1 MQIRQGFFL
10 VLFFF
15 SASLWAETFLL
26 HSGARIQGIVLK
38 ETESSV
44 FVDLGYTIFELPK
57 KEIAQRI
64 EEEKSTTIHTNETV
78 SEQGLYTEKEMP
90 ASSIQKLVQEH
101 GSGVVKI
108 LSPGGQGSGWIIH
121 PDGYVV
127 TNQHVITGERLISVT
142 VYEKGEKGLST
153 EKFDQ
158 VKIIAMNPDF
168 DLALLKIEPP
178 KPRKF
183 SYVYLAPHDILKEG
197 DTVFAIGAPLGLDR
211 SVSQGIVSNRS
222 RNVEDKLFI
231 QTTTAINP
239 GNSGGPLFN
248 LKGQVIG
255 VTNMKMGG
263 FMIEGLGYAIPVRYV
278 KEFLLHRDSYAFDK
292 QAPNAGY
299 RYLLPPKKGEPEKE
313 ELPKE

>member
-1 MQIRQGFFL
+1 MHIKKL
-10 VLFFF
+10 LLLLILF
-15 SASLWAETFLL
+15 STANWAENFIL
-26 HSGARIQGIVLK
+26 HSGTCIQGTVIK
-38 ETESSV
+38 ETEFSI
-44 FVDLGYTIFELPK
+44 FIDLGYTVFELPK

-64 EEEKSTTIHTNETV
+64 EEEKSTTLQTNETV
-78 SEQGLYTEKEMP
+78 SEQGLYTEKEFP

-108 LSPGGQGSGWIIH
+108 MSPGGLGSGWIIH
-121 PDGYVV
+121 PDGYVI
-127 TNQHVITGERLISVT
+127 TNQHVITGERLLSVT
-142 VYEKGEKGLST
+142 VYEKGEKGLVT

-158 VKIIAMNPDF
+158 IKIIAMNPGF

-183 SYVYLAPHDILKEG
+183 AYVYLAPYDLLKEG

-222 RNVEDKLFI
+222 RNVDDKLYI

-292 QAPNAGY
+292 QSP
-299 RYLLPPKKGEPEKE
+299 
-313 ELPKE
+313 